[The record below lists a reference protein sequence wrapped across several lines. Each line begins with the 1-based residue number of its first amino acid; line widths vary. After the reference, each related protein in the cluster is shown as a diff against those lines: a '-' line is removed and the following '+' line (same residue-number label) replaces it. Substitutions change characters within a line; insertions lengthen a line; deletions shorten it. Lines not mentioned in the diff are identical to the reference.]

1 VSALLC
7 SHDLYRKYA
16 ERWETMC
23 ALTDDT
29 EFLRQYEALIREE
42 PNVRHCSWFD
52 NDHELAVRT
61 LRQLNR
67 LNHERKT

>member
-1 VSALLC
+1 MSTLLC
-7 SHDLYRKYA
+7 PHDLHRKYA

-29 EFLRQYEALIREE
+29 EFLRQYEVLIREE
-42 PNVRHCSWFD
+42 PNLRHCSWLD
-52 NDHELAVRT
+52 NDHELMVRT

>member
-1 VSALLC
+1 MSALLC
-7 SHDLYRKYA
+7 SHDLHRKYA
-16 ERWETMC
+16 ERWEAMC

>member
-1 VSALLC
+1 
-7 SHDLYRKYA
+7 
-16 ERWETMC
+16 MC

-29 EFLRQYEALIREE
+29 EFLRQYEALIREA
-42 PNVRHCSWFD
+42 PDVRHCSWFD

-67 LNHERKT
+67 LVNS